1 MMVSPMLFD
10 LSFFSAHSLT
20 SAVKEELGEAGER
33 ARKEGAFR
41 QSSEAAQEMVK
52 WKRVVLGQAE
62 GQRKGTLTDR

>member
-1 MMVSPMLFD
+1 MKSHC
-10 LSFFSAHSLT
+10 SAHSLT
-20 SAVKEELGEAGER
+20 SAVKEELGEVGER

-41 QSSEAAQEMVK
+41 QSSEAQEMVK